1 MVRRGGVV
9 MEPEVVPRLVVPSVD
24 PGDAVSTNAPGANRG
39 RFVAIGIALAVAVVA
54 FVVVNRRTSS
64 APAPLTR
71 AQVDRVV
78 KAAVDKAK
86 QEAAAPARSAQVY
99 QTILPSMVV
108 VQTEREGDP
117 AHENGLGSGVVV
129 NAQGAILTARHVI
142 AGART
147 ITITFADGTKIGAS
161 LVSEDAARDTA
172 VLAPESLPPVIV
184 PAVIGSSRGVQ
195 VGDEAYAVGHPLGLP
210 FSMSAGVI
218 SGLDRSIPVKDG
230 TTLEGLIQFD
240 TAVNPGNSGGPLLN
254 RAGQVIGI
262 VTALANPSGQGFFV
276 GLGFAVPIEAAGG
289 GAGSPP
295 L

>member
-9 MEPEVVPRLVVPSVD
+9 MEPEVVPRLIVPSVD
-24 PGDAVSTNAPGANRG
+24 PAAPTNAPGSNRG
-39 RFVAIGIALAVAVVA
+39 RIVAVGIAVAIAVAA

-86 QEAAAPARSAQVY
+86 QEAAAAPARSAQVY

-172 VLAPESLPPVIV
+172 VLAPDSLPPVIV